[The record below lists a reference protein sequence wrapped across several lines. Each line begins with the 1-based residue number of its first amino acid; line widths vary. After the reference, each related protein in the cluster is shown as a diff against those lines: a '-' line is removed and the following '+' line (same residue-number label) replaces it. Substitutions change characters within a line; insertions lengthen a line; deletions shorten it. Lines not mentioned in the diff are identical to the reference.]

1 MLYEASLFSPTPS
14 IKTGTKSYSHAPKKI
29 PKKKKK
35 KRKEKKEEKENSLN
49 MLNKVLIVY
58 TLSPLSGRLDGS

>member
-29 PKKKKK
+29 PKKKG
-35 KRKEKKEEKENSLN
+35 KEKKEEKENSLN
-49 MLNKVLIVY
+49 MHNKVLIVY